1 MPSSVEQKI
10 EEEYHVSWYI
20 IIYKLLFGLVEFLLG
35 AGITLFGK
43 MALLWYQTSTAQE
56 LSEDPHDLVVHLTQ
70 GFVPGLL
77 SHNTFLAL
85 YLIILGGAKIAGA
98 VGLIYKKN
106 WGVDLLIGLTVVM
119 FPFQF
124 VQLIL
129 HPSLADFLY
138 ILIGILIALY
148 LVNFK
153 PNEWAKRMSA
163 KIPRKFVVSR

>member
-1 MPSSVEQKI
+1 MASSVEQNI

-20 IIYKLLFGLVEFLLG
+20 IIYKLIFGLVEFVLG
-35 AGITLFGK
+35 IGIIAFGK
-43 MALLWYQTSTAQE
+43 AALLWYRASAARE
-56 LSEDPHDLVVHLTQ
+56 LAEDPHDLVVHLTR

-98 VGLIYKKN
+98 IGLIYRKN
-106 WGVDLLIGLTVVM
+106 WGVDLLIGLTIIM

-124 VQLIL
+124 IQLIL
-129 HPSLADFLY
+129 HPSLPDFLY

-153 PNEWAKRMSA
+153 PNEWAKRMSR
-163 KIPRKFVVSR
+163 KIPKKFGIK